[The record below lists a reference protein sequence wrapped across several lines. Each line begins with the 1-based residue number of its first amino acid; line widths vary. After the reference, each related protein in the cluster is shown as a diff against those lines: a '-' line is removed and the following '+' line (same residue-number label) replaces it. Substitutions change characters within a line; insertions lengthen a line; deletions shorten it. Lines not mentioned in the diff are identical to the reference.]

1 MINFI
6 NNDFKKHVLEIKEAS
21 NLIEF
26 YLANLEGNNISYT
39 LSNRKKEDYDER
51 NHSSLTFIYKKG
63 NFSIQSNGGRSLSLN
78 MSFDIGSA
86 HFLRRFIIFYKETFA
101 LMMNNE
107 MLKILDREIE
117 LFSVVLCDGFYFTNN
132 TLIQSTEISKTED
145 WMIVKIKQ
153 NHITQTIPVPISSFN
168 KYKCYPYSDL
178 YRIYSYIEEYLLLN
192 ADKDDE
198 VTNKDDI
205 RKEFSNFGITVAKTI
220 YIED

>member
-6 NNDFKKHVLEIKEAS
+6 NNSFKKHVLEIKEAS

-26 YLANLEGNNISYT
+26 YLANLEGNNIPFT

-51 NHSSLTFIYKKG
+51 NYTSLTFTYKKG
-63 NFSIQSNGGRSLSLN
+63 NFSIQSNGGRSLSIN
-78 MSFDIGSA
+78 MSFDIGSV

-101 LMMNNE
+101 LMMNNK

-117 LFSVVLCDGFYFTNN
+117 LFSVILCDGFYFTNN
-132 TLIQSTEISKTED
+132 TLIQSTEISNTGD

-153 NHITQTIPVPISSFN
+153 NHIAKTIPVPISSFN

-178 YRIYSYIEEYLLLN
+178 YRIYFYIERYLFLN

-198 VTNKDDI
+198 VTGKDDI
-205 RKEFSNFGITVAKTI
+205 RREFSNFGVIAAKTI
-220 YIED
+220 FIED